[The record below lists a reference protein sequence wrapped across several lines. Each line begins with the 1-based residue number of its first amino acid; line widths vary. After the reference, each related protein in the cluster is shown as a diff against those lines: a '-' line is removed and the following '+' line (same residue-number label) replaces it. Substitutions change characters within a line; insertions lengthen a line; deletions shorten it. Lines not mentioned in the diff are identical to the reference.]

1 MKHAM
6 LSLDYFALAKEAKA
20 LNTSG
25 AAKVIRIA
33 LLADCATQHL
43 ADITRAIAARNNV
56 QAEVYE
62 GNYDGVDLE
71 ILDPNSALYAF
82 NPQYVVILLSSEKLK
97 AHLYASQRP
106 AGVRRRNNRQAG
118 EFVGRVPG
126 PKPGDDHSEH
136 IRAAERASLR
146 QLRIE
151 GRRFRR
157 LDLHR
162 DQLPAR
168 RQSSRVQERP
178 FERRRFPRRVGR
190 PDAMVRRPDVEHGED
205 ALPSRASSA
214 SCPIAA
220 RHCARGLRHVREM
233 RGPRPRQHA
242 VGRRDRRRWSR
253 GHCARRVRR
262 GRSVRR
268 VPDVHSR
275 TETARNHSRGGQ
287 QERARRRRAAVS
299 RASAH
304 GAEGRGYFR
313 FRRQLGQQGR
323 QHPAGPEDA
332 EYRLR
337 FARLSRRQSVRAQHR
352 APVPAR
358 RRRAGLA
365 RGPVPCISRPSPA

>member
-1 MKHAM
+1 MKHAS
-6 LSLDYFALAKEAKA
+6 LPLDYFALAKEAKA

-82 NPQYVVILLSSEKLK
+82 NPQYVIILLSSEKLK
-97 AHLYASQRP
+97 AHLYVSSRP
-106 AGVRRRNNRQAG
+106 ARVRRRNNRQAG
-118 EFVGRVPG
+118 EFVDRVPSA
-126 PKPGDDHSEH
+126 KPGNDHSEH
-136 IRAAERASLR
+136 IRAAERASIR

-151 GRRFRR
+151 GRRVCR

-190 PDAMVRRPDVEHGED
+190 ADAMVRRPDVEHGED

-220 RHCARGLRHVREM
+220 RHRARGLGHVCEM
-233 RGPRPRQHA
+233 CGPRPRQHA
-242 VGRRDRRRWSR
+242 VGRRDRRRR
-253 GHCARRVRR
+253 PRRHRARRVRR

-268 VPDVHSR
+268 R
-275 TETARNHSRGGQ
+275 
-287 QERARRRRAAVS
+287 
-299 RASAH
+299 
-304 GAEGRGYFR
+304 
-313 FRRQLGQQGR
+313 
-323 QHPAGPEDA
+323 
-332 EYRLR
+332 
-337 FARLSRRQSVRAQHR
+337 SRRSFAN
-352 APVPAR
+352 
-358 RRRAGLA
+358 
-365 RGPVPCISRPSPA
+365 